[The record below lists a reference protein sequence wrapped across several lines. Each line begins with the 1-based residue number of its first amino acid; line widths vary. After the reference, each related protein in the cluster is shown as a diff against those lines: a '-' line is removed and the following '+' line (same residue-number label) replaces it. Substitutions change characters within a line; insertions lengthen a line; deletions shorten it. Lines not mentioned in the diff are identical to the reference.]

1 MDKPV
6 LSRARLGNFEHLTKK
21 DYYVA
26 WMDELDIEAKLLRRL
41 ENEDVG
47 TGEDPV
53 VCAMREALGLI
64 DKLKIEGRLEAERS
78 RLQQLPDIE
87 DLSKTLDRTITRVQ
101 RDYADFFEYWDNLR
115 EGMES
120 PDPDQRERFN
130 RFFEAAGLGPKKP
143 SEIID
148 LIAVLEPAKRKKKPG
163 RKPIAN
169 PKWRNDVNEL
179 NEMLVLVAGG
189 LSAKA
194 ASEQVIEAKAEGWE
208 ESRAKRLANFFR
220 ERQKLR

>member
-1 MDKPV
+1 MHKSK
-6 LSRARLGNFEHLTKK
+6 LKRAVFRNVEHLLRME
-21 DYYVA
+21 YYVA
-26 WMDELDIEAKLLRRL
+26 WVDELDIEAKLLRQL
-41 ENEDVG
+41 ENKKMD
-47 TGEDPV
+47 TSEDPIEI
-53 VCAMREALGLI
+53 AMREALGEI

-130 RFFEAAGLGPKKP
+130 RFYEAAGLGPKKP
-143 SEIID
+143 WEIID
-148 LIAVLEPAKRKKKPG
+148 LIAVLEPAKKKKKSG
-163 RKPIAN
+163 RKPIPN
-169 PKWRNDVNEL
+169 PKWRNDVDEL
-179 NEMLVLVAGG
+179 NEMLTLVASG

-194 ASEQVIEAKAEGWE
+194 ASEKVIEAKAEGWE
-208 ESRAKRLANFFR
+208 ESRAKRLANFYR